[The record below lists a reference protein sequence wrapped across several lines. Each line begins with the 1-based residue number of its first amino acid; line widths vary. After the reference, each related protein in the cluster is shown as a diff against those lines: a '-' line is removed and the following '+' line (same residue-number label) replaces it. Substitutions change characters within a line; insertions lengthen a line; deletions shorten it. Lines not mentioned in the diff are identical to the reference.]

1 MARLSR
7 LPAGK
12 LQGGGTVC
20 GVAGV
25 GLTIAQHGPIQ
36 RILVDF
42 SNSLTAVQVPAEC
55 QGVPFRQRR
64 ALGWRIFT
72 KEAEQVPITAR
83 FNSEAAS
90 IS

>member
-55 QGVPFRQRR
+55 QCPLSP

-72 KEAEQVPITAR
+72 K
-83 FNSEAAS
+83 
-90 IS
+90 